1 MRKLASL
8 VADDDVVS
16 RRLMRLI
23 LERCGHD
30 VVEAESGGDA
40 LLALSSYRLD
50 FAVIDLNMPGKGGLQ
65 TVRAFRALEKSL
77 QQKPIPIFG
86 YTAGVV
92 DLDIAE
98 CMAAGFSEVVTKPV
112 ETPGVMQL
120 LRRHGLDAS
129 SSTAFG

>member
-1 MRKLASL
+1 MRKHASL

-30 VVEAESGGDA
+30 VIEAESGGDA

-50 FAVIDLNMPGKGGLQ
+50 FAVLDLNMPGKGGLQ

-77 QQKPIPIFG
+77 HQNPIPIFG
-86 YTAGVV
+86 YTAGVL

-98 CMAAGFSEVVTKPV
+98 CIAAGFSEVITKPV
-112 ETPGVMQL
+112 ETSSVMEL

-129 SSTAFG
+129 SSMDAG